1 MVDDLI
7 KIRVKGFTDY
17 VIVDKYDN
25 DTVWMSVK
33 TQDGNGHIVLS
44 KKQAQELIAALTT
57 TVEKI

>member
-1 MVDDLI
+1 MIDDVI